1 MLSKKK
7 ALTRIDYKRTLD
19 VAVKVIILLAG
30 QAINMAHPVC
40 MVESESKFDSLTCN
54 TLAVV
59 ACDGCIESKLLT
71 RDVKLCG
78 ESEKC
83 SDGAWVVTEGLF
95 YSQFLTRNN
104 TCLWRGQVGW
114 MSVVDMGRWY
124 VVII

>member
-1 MLSKKK
+1 
-7 ALTRIDYKRTLD
+7 
-19 VAVKVIILLAG
+19 
-30 QAINMAHPVC
+30 

-104 TCLWRGQVGW
+104 TLFVERTGGLDERGW
-114 MSVVDMGRWY
+114 TWVDGT
-124 VVII
+124 